1 MAKTEILMTVEKVT
15 DCDTGD
21 YHIGELDYGIKVG
34 ALESYLENYGFEG
47 KKELIYELGF
57 LICKVEEYW
66 QDLQKKNASGETL
79 K

>member
-1 MAKTEILMTVEKVT
+1 MAKTEILMTIEKVT
-15 DCDTGD
+15 DCETGD
-21 YHIGELDYGIKVG
+21 YYIGELDYGIKVG
-34 ALESYLENYGFEG
+34 ALENYLNTYGFNG

-66 QDLQKKNASGETL
+66 QDIHKKNMQGETV